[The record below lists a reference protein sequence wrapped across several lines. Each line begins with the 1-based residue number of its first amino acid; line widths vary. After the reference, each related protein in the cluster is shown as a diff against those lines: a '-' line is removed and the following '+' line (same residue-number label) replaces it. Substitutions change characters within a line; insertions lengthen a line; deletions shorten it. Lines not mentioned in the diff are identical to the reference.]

1 MRTKQAPTTETL
13 VSRWLNS
20 HCDEM
25 GMVRFHIREL
35 AKEIKRDRRTIG
47 RTLVILKASERI
59 VEYKLQRGQRLIRL
73 RMRPPEQEGGT
84 DRPVPLEARIHELE
98 RITGCNGLLL
108 PLIEQFAVTEQTL
121 GDIDRELCWNG
132 LEPKERDALRKTRA
146 QQTTILMRLLRE
158 IEQHTT
164 SRTDEQTNGI
174 PLGRLADPATFAREA
189 LGVTLYRHQ
198 VEFCNAP
205 HRVVIMIAGRGA
217 GKSMAA
223 RVFALYTACRKSNHT
238 VLVVSSGVRMC
249 SEFGKGMLDLLDS
262 SDLKRFVTESGGER
276 ITLRNK
282 SRIIFLPAKA
292 ATIRGYHPRKS
303 DETTGSLSVILDEAC
318 YMEQGEEIRAAV
330 EYAMITTEK
339 DQGRMAIVSSPSS
352 VHSWVYPLFRDG
364 QEKRDDIIS
373 FQWPSTVNPEIRE
386 EEIERLRRSHT
397 ELEFRAEVMAEW
409 VEGSHGLF
417 AGLID
422 PVIVAHAAR
431 QLREG
436 EIATLGA
443 DLALSYDDSHDASAL
458 VVLARYGV
466 SMEAEED
473 LPWPYVQSEEETQFG
488 YRVVDVVR
496 LTRAD
501 TNEIHCEAGR
511 LVERYGITHAAVEQY
526 QGKSLA
532 DYLTALGVQT
542 ELIAPTAVAQ
552 QIIFN
557 ALYNLFRRKEIEIP
571 DDVLETLISELKA
584 FQYRREATGRF
595 SFGHPEGS
603 RTVHD
608 DTVYALAWA
617 LQAQL
622 HLAGTPILPTPEIAF
637 F

>member
-1 MRTKQAPTTETL
+1 
-13 VSRWLNS
+13 
-20 HCDEM
+20 
-25 GMVRFHIREL
+25 MVQFHIREL
-35 AKEIKRDRRTIG
+35 AREIQRDRRTIG

-59 VEYKLQRGQRLIRL
+59 VEYRLQRGQRLIRL
-73 RMRPPEQEGGT
+73 RLQPPAQQGGM
-84 DRPVPLEARIHELE
+84 DHEVPLQTRIRELE
-98 RITGCNGLLL
+98 QMTGCNALLL
-108 PLIEQFAVTEQTL
+108 PLIEQFAATEQTL
-121 GDIDRELCWNG
+121 ADIDRELCWGG

-146 QQTTILMRLLRE
+146 QQTTILMRLLKE

-164 SRTDEQTNGI
+164 SKINEQADSI

-189 LGVTLYRHQ
+189 LGVTLYPHQ

-249 SEFGKGMLDLLDS
+249 SEFGKRMLDLLDS
-262 SDLKRFVTESGGER
+262 SDLKKFVTESGAER

-292 ATIRGYHPRKS
+292 ATIRGYHPCKS

-386 EEIERLRRSHT
+386 EEIERLRRSRT

-409 VEGSHGLF
+409 VEGSHSLF

-422 PVIVAHAAR
+422 PMIVPHAAQ
-431 QLREG
+431 QLGEG
-436 EIATLGA
+436 EMATLGA

-458 VVLARYGV
+458 AVLARYGV
-466 SMEAEED
+466 SMEAEEN
-473 LPWPYVQSEEETQFG
+473 LPWPYVQSEEETQLR
-488 YRVVDVVR
+488 YRVIDVVR

-501 TNEIHCEAGR
+501 TNEIHREAAR
-511 LVERYGITHAAVEQY
+511 LVERYGIAHAAVEQY

-542 ELIAPTAVAQ
+542 ELIAPTAATQ

-557 ALYNLFRRKEIEIP
+557 TLYNLFRRKEIEIP
-571 DDVLETLISELKA
+571 LDVSETLISELKA

-617 LQAQL
+617 LYAHL
-622 HLAGTPILPTPEIAF
+622 NLAGTPVSPPPEIAF